1 VTEQPKTP
9 PLDLSHLHP
18 AVRQAALLPAD
29 QPLAVIRADRWIGY
43 PRASQALARL
53 EALLA
58 WPTRQRMPNMLL
70 IGPTN
75 NGKVD
80 DRRCPAECRR
90 SRARKKVVA

>member
-1 VTEQPKTP
+1 VVTEPPKTP

-29 QPLAVIRADRWIGY
+29 QRLAVIRADRWIGY
-43 PRASQALARL
+43 PRASQALAGL
-53 EALLA
+53 ETLLA

-75 NGKVD
+75 NSK
-80 DRRCPAECRR
+80 
-90 SRARKKVVA
+90 

>member
-1 VTEQPKTP
+1 MTEQPKTP

-29 QPLAVIRADRWIGY
+29 QRLAVIRADRWIGY

-70 IGPTN
+70 RPDEQRQ
-75 NGKVD
+75 VD
-80 DRRCPAECRR
+80 DHREVPPRTPARTR
-90 SRARKKVVA
+90 T